1 MLRGDGPRGI
11 RPFRQQEITSRAKAP
26 NGDNPPMKMRARFVA
41 PALLAAAA
49 IPSIV
54 LAQAQTPP
62 DTQAPSERQAQRPQL
77 SPQARARLQ
86 DGRFA
91 MIKEALKLNDAQ
103 RKLWEPVEAHLRTA
117 MAERQKL
124 REERRQAQDQN
135 KAGPSLPERLD
146 RASER
151 MAKRAAEMKAFAEVF
166 KPFYASLDEEQ
177 KAVAGVVLRRA
188 HGGGHRGFGYHRWAM
203 QR

>member
-1 MLRGDGPRGI
+1 
-11 RPFRQQEITSRAKAP
+11 
-26 NGDNPPMKMRARFVA
+26 MKMRARFVV
-41 PALLAAAA
+41 PALLAATA

-54 LAQAQTPP
+54 LAQAQTQPP
-62 DTQAPSERQAQRPQL
+62 AGAQARSERQAQRPQL
-77 SPQARARLQ
+77 SAQARARLQ

-91 MIKEALKLNDAQ
+91 MIKETLKLNDAQ
-103 RKLWEPVEAHLRTA
+103 RKLWEPVEAHLRST
-117 MAERQKL
+117 MAERQKM
-124 REERRQAQDQN
+124 REERREAGGQVQEQS

-166 KPFYASLDEEQ
+166 KPFYDSLDEEQ
-177 KAVAGVVLRRA
+177 KAVAGIVLQRM
-188 HGGGHRGFGYHRWAM
+188 HGGHRGHGYHRWAM